1 MSREKFGDSITI
13 VCQTI
18 KPKKEV
24 LRHSEPVPVEV
35 QEGELDMSKKLE
47 DISLDAS
54 IGI

>member
-18 KPKKEV
+18 KPKNEV
-24 LRHSEPVPVEV
+24 VRHSEPVPVEV
-35 QEGELDMSKKLE
+35 KEGEISKKLE

-54 IGI
+54 RGI